1 MTSALIRPA
10 AKTVSAQTWPAA
22 SNVLV
27 TPDSEVMTAR
37 TSTSALKVVI
47 TAVTTLHAPTPL
59 VDSNVLALADLK
71 AMVSLAV
78 ISTNV

>member
-1 MTSALIRPA
+1 MLFCINFNKILNYFVILNFDFKSWVFYKLE
-10 AKTVSAQTWPAA
+10 KLFS
-22 SNVLV
+22 
-27 TPDSEVMTAR
+27 R

-71 AMVSLAV
+71 V
-78 ISTNV
+78 IHFFAK

>member
-1 MTSALIRPA
+1 MIYKLKIFS
-10 AKTVSAQTWPAA
+10 
-22 SNVLV
+22 
-27 TPDSEVMTAR
+27 R

-71 AMVSLAV
+71 VIHFLLNKIFILFYGHKLYNSL
-78 ISTNV
+78 IY